1 MAVSILEGLGYIVR
15 QAQDGRSAL
24 DVLHGADHIDMLLTD
39 MVMPNGMSGQ
49 DLIKAARQL
58 QPDMKVLL
66 TSGYSAQFVNPQRDA
81 ARDVR
86 LLTKPYRRD
95 TLATAVRSVLNERAT
110 TH

>member
-49 DLIKAARQL
+49 DLIKVARQF
-58 QPDMKVLL
+58 QPGMKALL
-66 TSGYSAQFVNPQRDA
+66 TSGYSAQFV
-81 ARDVR
+81 
-86 LLTKPYRRD
+86 TRRG
-95 TLATAVRSVLNERAT
+95 TPPATSAC
-110 TH
+110 